1 MFLDKNNYTDL
12 EVLMHICYVMVIE
25 LHKKGG
31 RQAEK
36 QPVTNIG
43 GNLKAKIWS

>member
-12 EVLMHICYVMVIE
+12 EVLMQICCEMVIK

-31 RQAEK
+31 RA
-36 QPVTNIG
+36 G
-43 GNLKAKIWS
+43 GKTADIIAGKPIYEHF